1 MNKWLVS
8 ACLMA
13 GMMSSGI
20 ASANEALAQSKNCLA
35 CHAVDKQ
42 VVGPSLKA
50 IGAKYAGQA
59 GADAQLA
66 QKIIK
71 GSSGV
76 WGGAPMPPNS
86 VSEADATTLAHWILG
101 LK

>member
-8 ACLMA
+8 VCLMA
-13 GMMSSGI
+13 GMMGSSI
-20 ASANEALAQSKNCLA
+20 ASANEGLAQSKNCLA

-42 VVGPSLKA
+42 VVGPSLKSIA
-50 IGAKYAGQA
+50 AKYAGQA

-66 QKIIK
+66 QKIIH
-71 GSSGV
+71 GSTGV
-76 WGGAPMPPNS
+76 WGGSPMPPNP
-86 VSEADATTLAHWILG
+86 VSEADATTLAKWILG